1 MSFGF
6 NKSNIFYLKLK
17 LNVRY
22 SYIEV
27 ERFDLIE
34 GGKFVEERCVFLI
47 DDSSNCVLL

>member
-27 ERFDLIE
+27 VE
-34 GGKFVEERCVFLI
+34 GGNFVEERCVFLI